1 MTDNTSVTD
10 RAYRI
15 LKADLISCRLRPGE
29 RLTISQLQN
38 DHALSQAAVRE
49 ALSRLTAEGLVEIER
64 NRGFRAA
71 PVSASGFRD
80 LTEAC
85 LTVEI
90 PCLRSSIQHGDTEWE
105 LNLVATYH
113 RALHTL
119 ELVAAGKED
128 VEAYARMRLAF
139 YEALL
144 GACANPWLIWS
155 WRLLYAQN
163 MRYRHLYMPLAH
175 YELELNPE
183 HESIMQAVLARDS
196 ERAVALSISNYEK
209 ISSFIEKQ
217 IAAESDNQSKPD
229 RHRTQ
234 SAN

>member
-1 MTDNTSVTD
+1 MTANTSVTD

-15 LKADLISCRLRPGE
+15 LKADLISCQLQPGA
-29 RLTISQLQN
+29 RLTISQLQSE
-38 DHALSQAAVRE
+38 HALSQAAVRE

-71 PVSASGFRD
+71 TVSVSGFRD
-80 LTEAC
+80 LTNAC

-90 PCLRSSIQHGDTEWE
+90 PCLRSSIEHGDTEWE

-119 ELVAAGKED
+119 ELVSTGKENI
-128 VEAYARMRLAF
+128 EAYARMRLSF

-144 GACANPWLIWS
+144 AACNNPWLLWS

-163 MRYRHLYMPLAH
+163 MRYRHLYLPLAQ
-175 YELELNPE
+175 YELELNPD
-183 HESIMQAVLARDS
+183 HATIMQAVLARDI
-196 ERAVALSISNYEK
+196 ERAVELSLSNYEK
-209 ISSFIEKQ
+209 ISNFIENK
-217 IAAESDNQSKPD
+217 IKDRSDPLFKN
-229 RHRTQ
+229 
-234 SAN
+234 